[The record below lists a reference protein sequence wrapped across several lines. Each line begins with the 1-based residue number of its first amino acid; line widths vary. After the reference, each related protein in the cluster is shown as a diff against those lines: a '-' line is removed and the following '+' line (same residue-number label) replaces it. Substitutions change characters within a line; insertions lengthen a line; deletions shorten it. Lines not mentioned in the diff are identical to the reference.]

1 MTIKWNDLAWN
12 DLIEVTRY
20 QPKST
25 VRILRCIEYSWR
37 FKQFAKVVAYPVK
50 QIKPLN
56 KSTHWTSFSFQFSNT
71 ETRMQT
77 DSDY

>member
-12 DLIEVTRY
+12 DLIEVTAY

-50 QIKPLN
+50 QIKRLN
-56 KSTHWTSFSFQFSNT
+56 KINHGTFFSFQFSNT

-77 DSDY
+77 DPDY